1 MGRLALS
8 RRSLLGRLGGLVAAP
23 RVLFGGAV
31 HARDHALEAQWLA
44 TAGVEGGFAPV
55 VLSPDYTAT
64 AVGTG
69 GQRLHWVEPSP
80 DGRTAVAVARRPGTT
95 AVLFDRQAGAVLAT
109 FEPGAGRVF
118 SGHGR
123 FIEGGRRFLAVEI
136 ERASGQGVVTRRV
149 VEADFA
155 IEAEWASSG
164 LGPHDMLPAGGTLV
178 VANGGVEP
186 HTPEAV
192 GAEIAG
198 ASVALLDPV
207 TGETRSVAALGDDL
221 ASLSLRHLASGP
233 GGPTVVAAQDLL
245 ADGVARPLLYA
256 VEGES
261 LRAFDAPEEELRR
274 RAEAMAAA
282 IGPGAEVG
290 AGSVICANA
299 VVGAGVRIGRDSTI
313 GAGVSLSHALV
324 GNRVIVHAGARIGQD
339 GFGYQPG
346 PGGHLKVPQIGRV
359 VLQDDVEIGAGSTI
373 DRGAL
378 RDTVIGEGTKIDNLV
393 QIAHNVV
400 IGRHCIIVSQTGI
413 SGSTTLG
420 DFVMLGGQVGVV
432 GHCTIGDGA
441 QIAASSNVKGD
452 VPPGV
457 RWGGSPAK
465 PVREWFREM
474 TTLKK
479 LAESRAR
486 SGAATPGEEE

>member
-23 RVLFGGAV
+23 RVLFGGAA

-164 LGPHDMLPAGGTLV
+164 LGPHDMLPAGGALV

-261 LRAFDAPEEELRR
+261 LRAFDAPEEEWRGLRTYVGSV
-274 RAEAMAAA
+274 ALDASGQFVAAA
-282 IGPGAEVG
+282 SP
-290 AGSVICANA
+290 
-299 VVGAGVRIGRDSTI
+299 R
-313 GAGVSLSHALV
+313 
-324 GNRVIVHAGARIGQD
+324 GNRIAIWQHDGRFVGSLPLVDGCGLAPTREPGQFLATS
-339 GFGYQPG
+339 GLGE
-346 PGGHLKVPQIGRV
+346 V
-359 VLQDDVEIGAGSTI
+359 VLIGV
-373 DRGAL
+373 DEGA
-378 RDTVIGEGTKIDNLV
+378 
-393 QIAHNVV
+393 
-400 IGRHCIIVSQTGI
+400 
-413 SGSTTLG
+413 
-420 DFVMLGGQVGVV
+420 VGVISR
-432 GHCTIGDGA
+432 C
-441 QIAASSNVKGD
+441 Q
-452 VPPGV
+452 
-457 RWGGSPAK
+457 R
-465 PVREWFREM
+465 PVRFDNHA
-474 TTLKK
+474 TLV
-479 LAESRAR
+479 
-486 SGAATPGEEE
+486 SGPI

>member
-1 MGRLALS
+1 MARLDLS

-23 RVLFGGAV
+23 RVLFAGGAASAA
-31 HARDHALEAQWLA
+31 HARDHALDAQWLA

-55 VLSPDYTAT
+55 VLSPDYAAT

-95 AVLFDRQAGAVLAT
+95 AVLFDRQAGAVLAS
-109 FEPGAGRVF
+109 FEPGEGRVF

-136 ERASGQGVVTRRV
+136 GRASGQGVVTRRV

-164 LGPHDMLPAGGTLV
+164 LGPHDMLPAGGALV

-207 TGETRSVAALGDDL
+207 TGETRAVAALGEDL

-256 VEGES
+256 IEGES
-261 LRAFDAPEEELRR
+261 LRAFDAPEEEWRALRTYVGSVALDASGR
-274 RAEAMAAA
+274 FVAAA
-282 IGPGAEVG
+282 SP
-290 AGSVICANA
+290 
-299 VVGAGVRIGRDSTI
+299 R
-313 GAGVSLSHALV
+313 
-324 GNRVIVHAGARIGQD
+324 GNRIAVWQHDGRFIGSLPLVD
-339 GFGYQPG
+339 GCGLAPTRERGQFLATSGLG
-346 PGGHLKVPQIGRV
+346 EV
-359 VLQDDVEIGAGSTI
+359 VLIGVEPDG
-373 DRGAL
+373 
-378 RDTVIGEGTKIDNLV
+378 
-393 QIAHNVV
+393 
-400 IGRHCIIVSQTGI
+400 
-413 SGSTTLG
+413 
-420 DFVMLGGQVGVV
+420 VGVISR
-432 GHCTIGDGA
+432 C
-441 QIAASSNVKGD
+441 Q
-452 VPPGV
+452 
-457 RWGGSPAK
+457 R
-465 PVREWFREM
+465 PVRFDNHA
-474 TTLKK
+474 TLV
-479 LAESRAR
+479 S
-486 SGAATPGEEE
+486 TPV